1 MCGRDKL
8 KDCYIR
14 RFLVWSMLNLI
25 VMGFMKLVV
34 VILVLLVVY
43 GIVGYVLDEKNEKGM
58 FNFWKYK
65 IIDNCLF

>member
-8 KDCYIR
+8 KDCYIK

-25 VMGFMKLVV
+25 VMGFMMLVV

-58 FNFWKYK
+58 FNF
-65 IIDNCLF
+65 

>member
-14 RFLVWSMLNLI
+14 RFFVWSMLNLI

-58 FNFWKYK
+58 FNF
-65 IIDNCLF
+65 

>member
-58 FNFWKYK
+58 FNF
-65 IIDNCLF
+65 